1 MRLQGILC
9 NKDLPPPIT
18 NKHLWATKS
27 MKWYCVSDNY
37 ITLAWRTSETENT
50 CSRAYKSLAW
60 TLRHLQL
67 PQKTYSNY
75 TISLCVHFQKEHFK
89 LGNHP
94 HFWTTPQLVMG
105 TGNPWISKPGSNSK
119 PDRKFSS
126 GSATPRNRTAGL
138 VCSSGHCGI
147 AEPHLNVVQT
157 AGTMCCFMSW
167 V

>member
-105 TGNPWISKPGSNSK
+105 TGNPWILLDVPVPIPSKNPYLLNPSEKSVSWDRLAKGPNNCIQWNWPTSIRNGNS
-119 PDRKFSS
+119 PEF
-126 GSATPRNRTAGL
+126 TCMFT
-138 VCSSGHCGI
+138 
-147 AEPHLNVVQT
+147 
-157 AGTMCCFMSW
+157 
-167 V
+167 